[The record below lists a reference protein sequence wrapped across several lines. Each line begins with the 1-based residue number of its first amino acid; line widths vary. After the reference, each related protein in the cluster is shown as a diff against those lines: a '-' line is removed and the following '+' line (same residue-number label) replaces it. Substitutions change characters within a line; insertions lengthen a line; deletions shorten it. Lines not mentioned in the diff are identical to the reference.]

1 MAIGQFAIQEIPM
14 PEITAAMVK
23 QLRDETQ
30 LPMMDCKQALNE
42 ADGDMEAAKQKL
54 REAGKK
60 FMKKREDRATE
71 EGRIGVYASVADKIG
86 AMVELQCESA
96 PVAANPEFV
105 QLANDLAKQLATG
118 PGAKSAEELWSQPSP
133 SRKGM
138 TLQDQKDELE
148 NKIREVFRIARME
161 RWNAPAGVFVHM
173 AKIGV
178 MVEVEGGN
186 DELAKDVALHVAA
199 MNPKAATK
207 ESLDPALVAQEKE
220 IQKERARQ
228 EGKPENIIE
237 KMIEGRMRNFYAENV
252 LEEQPFVR
260 DESVTVGGH
269 AKKGGM
275 KIKRFIRWQLGQS
288 PEKTA

>member
-1 MAIGQFAIQEIPM
+1 M
-14 PEITAAMVK
+14 PAITAEMVK
-23 QLRDETQ
+23 RLRDETQ

-42 ADGDMEAAKQKL
+42 AGGDMEVAKQKL
-54 REAGKK
+54 RESGKK
-60 FMKKREDRATE
+60 LMSKRQDRTTE
-71 EGRIGVYASVADKIG
+71 EGRIGVYASIDQKVG

-96 PVAANPEFV
+96 PVSGNPEFV
-105 QLANDLAKQLATG
+105 QLASDLAKQLATG
-118 PGAKSAEELWSQPSP
+118 PGAKTAEELWKQPSP
-133 SRKGM
+133 SRKGV

-161 RWNAPAGVFVHM
+161 RINAPAGAFVHM

-178 MVEVEGGN
+178 LVEVEGGN

-207 ESLDPALVAQEKE
+207 DSLDPKLVEQEKE

-260 DESVTVGGH
+260 DESTTVGKL
-269 AKKGGM
+269 AQSGGM
-275 KIKRFIRWQLGQS
+275 KIKRFVRWQLGEQPAMAS
-288 PEKTA
+288 

>member
-1 MAIGQFAIQEIPM
+1 M
-14 PEITAAMVK
+14 PAITAEMVK
-23 QLRDETQ
+23 RLRDDTQ

-42 ADGDMEAAKQKL
+42 AGGDMELAKQKL
-54 REAGKK
+54 RESGKK
-60 FMKKREDRATE
+60 LMSKRQDRTTE
-71 EGRIGVYASVADKIG
+71 EGRIGVYASIDQKVG

-96 PVAANPEFV
+96 PVASNPEFV
-105 QLANDLAKQLATG
+105 QLASDLAKQLATG
-118 PGAKSAEELWSQPSP
+118 PGAKTAEALWKQPSP
-133 SRKGM
+133 SRKGA
-138 TLQDQKDELE
+138 TLQDQKDDLE

-161 RWNAPAGVFVHM
+161 RIDAPAGAFVHM

-178 MVEVEGGN
+178 LVEVEGGN

-207 ESLDPALVAQEKE
+207 DSLDPNLVEHEKE
-220 IQKERARQ
+220 IQKQRARQ

-260 DESVTVGGH
+260 DESTTVGKL
-269 AKKGGM
+269 AQSGGM
-275 KIKRFIRWQLGQS
+275 KIKRFVRWQLGEQPAMAS
-288 PEKTA
+288 

>member
-1 MAIGQFAIQEIPM
+1 M

-30 LPMMDCKQALNE
+30 LPMMECKQALNE
-42 ADGDMEAAKQKL
+42 TGGDMEAAKQKL

-60 FMKKREDRATE
+60 IMGKRADRTTE
-71 EGRIGVYASVADKIG
+71 EGRIGVYASVDNKVG
-86 AMVELQCESA
+86 AMIELQCESA
-96 PVAANPEFV
+96 PVAANAEFI

-118 PGAKSAEELWSQPSP
+118 PGAKTPEELWAQPSP
-133 SRKGM
+133 SRQGM
-138 TLQDQKDELE
+138 TLEEQRDELQ
-148 NKIREVFRIARME
+148 NKIREVFRLSRME
-161 RWNAPAGVFVHM
+161 RINAPAGGFVHM

-178 MVEVEGGN
+178 LLEVEGGN

-207 ESLDPALVAQEKE
+207 DALDPTLVAAEKE

-237 KMIEGRMRNFYAENV
+237 KMIEGRMRNFYAEHV

-260 DESVTVGGH
+260 DESQTVGKLAG
-269 AKKGGM
+269 AGGM
-275 KIKRFIRWQLGQS
+275 KLKRFIRWQLGEQ
-288 PEKTA
+288 PAAAN

>member
-1 MAIGQFAIQEIPM
+1 M
-14 PEITAAMVK
+14 PAITAELVK
-23 QLRDETQ
+23 RLRDETQ

-42 ADGDMEAAKQKL
+42 AGGDMELAKQKL

-60 FMKKREDRATE
+60 FMGKRQDRVTE
-71 EGRIGVYASVADKIG
+71 EGRIGVYASVAQKVG

-96 PVAANPEFV
+96 PVASNPEFV
-105 QLANDLAKQLATG
+105 QLANDLAKQYATG
-118 PGAKSAEELWSQPSP
+118 PGAKTPQELWAQPSP
-133 SRKGM
+133 SRQGM

-148 NKIREVFRIARME
+148 NKIREVFRISRME
-161 RWNAPAGVFVHM
+161 RINAPAGAFVHM

-178 MVEVEGGN
+178 LVEVEGGN

-207 ESLDPALVAQEKE
+207 DSLDPAVVEKERE

-237 KMIEGRMRNFYAENV
+237 KMIEGRMKNFYAENV

-260 DESVTVGGH
+260 DESTTVGKLAQG
-269 AKKGGM
+269 GGM
-275 KIKRFIRWQLGQS
+275 KIKRFIRWQLGQQ
-288 PEKTA
+288 PADGG